1 LGRDVSIDLTTLKL
15 LMRLRQRLEGEAP
28 RRLLALGYPDALVA
42 PEAYVRVLGPEA
54 AAKLRW
60 REDSASVLRWH
71 GLHGKLDRI
80 VDSASLFAL
89 CGYRLDCIDISAA
102 RGDEIIA
109 DMNQPLPS
117 ELEGQFDV
125 VYDGGTLE
133 HCFNIAQAV
142 KNMALACKRGG
153 FCVNINPLNVYN
165 HGFYNFSPTFYAD
178 FYGCNGF
185 QLLDLIGLSG
195 NYGTLDS
202 PNSVRLPPMKRF
214 DQAPE
219 RSVIMAVAQKTE
231 DAPIIWPIQAKY
243 RLNPNLRG

>member
-1 LGRDVSIDLTTLKL
+1 MSIDLTTFKL
-15 LMRLRQRLEGEAP
+15 LIRLRQRLPGDAP

-42 PEAYVRVLGPEA
+42 PESYERVLGPEKF
-54 AAKLRW
+54 AKLKW
-60 REDSASVLRWH
+60 REDSDSVLRWH
-71 GLHGKLDRI
+71 GLQGKLSRL
-80 VDSASLFAL
+80 VDSKSLFAV
-89 CGYRLDCIDISAA
+89 CGYELECIDISAA

-109 DMNQPLPS
+109 DMNQALPA

-133 HCFNIAQAV
+133 HCFNIAQAI
-142 KNMALACKRGG
+142 KNMALACKVGG

-185 QLLDLIGLSG
+185 QLMDLVGLSG
-195 NYGTLDS
+195 NYGTLGS
-202 PNSVRLPPMKRF
+202 PQSMRLPPMKRF

-219 RSVIMAVAQKTE
+219 RSVIMAVAQKVE
-231 DAPIIWPIQAKY
+231 EAPIIWPIQAKY

>member
-1 LGRDVSIDLTTLKL
+1 VSIDLTTLKL
-15 LMRLRQRLEGEAP
+15 LIRLRQRFPGDAP

-42 PEAYVRVLGPEA
+42 PENYERVLGPDKA
-54 AAKLRW
+54 ANLKW
-60 REDSASVLRWH
+60 REDSESVLRWH
-71 GLHGKLDRI
+71 GLHGKLNRI
-80 VDSASLFAL
+80 VDSHSLFAV
-89 CGYRLDCIDISAA
+89 CGYDLDCIDISAA

-109 DMNQPLPS
+109 DMNHALPS

-133 HCFNIAQAV
+133 HCFNIAQAI
-142 KNMALACKRGG
+142 KNMALACKVGG

-185 QLLDLIGLSG
+185 QLTDLVALSG

-202 PNSVRLPPMKRF
+202 PQSMRLPPLKRF

-219 RSVIMAVAQKTE
+219 RAVIMAVAQKVE
-231 DAPIIWPIQAKY
+231 QAPIAWPIQAKY

>member
-1 LGRDVSIDLTTLKL
+1 MSIDLTTLKL
-15 LMRLRQRLEGEAP
+15 LMRLRQRFPGDAP
-28 RRLLALGYPDALVA
+28 RRLLALGYPDAIVS
-42 PEAYVRVLGPEA
+42 EESYERVLGAEKF
-54 AAKLRW
+54 AKLKW

-71 GLHGKLDRI
+71 GLQGKLSRI
-80 VDSASLFAL
+80 VDSDSLFTL
-89 CGYRLDCIDISAA
+89 CGYKLDCIDISAA

-117 ELEGQFDV
+117 ELEGQFDI

-142 KNMALACKRGG
+142 KNMALACKVGG

-185 QLLDLIGLSG
+185 HVTDIVGLSG

-202 PNSVRLPPMKRF
+202 PRSEVLPPMKRF

-219 RSVIMAVAQKTE
+219 RSVIMAIAQKMQE
-231 DAPIIWPIQAKY
+231 APIIWPIQAKY